1 MCILEEIKPQLPTT
15 LQIKL
20 WSAKLLPFFLTKVE
34 IAAERIE
41 ARRSQ
46 TSLEADIARR
56 WNNYF
61 LIKKYIVFVPL
72 ARASDNV
79 S

>member
-1 MCILEEIKPQLPTT
+1 MGDRPGSFSQVCMSEDKVCTKDPCWSMGT
-15 LQIKL
+15 LYDL
-20 WSAKLLPFFLTKVE
+20 RELSGV
-34 IAAERIE
+34 
-41 ARRSQ
+41 S
-46 TSLEADIARR
+46 TSLKANIARR